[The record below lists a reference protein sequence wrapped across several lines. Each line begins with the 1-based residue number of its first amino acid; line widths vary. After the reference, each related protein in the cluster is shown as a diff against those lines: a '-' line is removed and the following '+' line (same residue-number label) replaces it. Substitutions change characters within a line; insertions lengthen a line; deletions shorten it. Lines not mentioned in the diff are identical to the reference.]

1 MSGKNYRHII
11 WDWNGTLLDDAWL
24 CVDIMNAILRKRN
37 LPELSLKRYA
47 EIFDFPVRNYYAKL
61 GFDAQIDP
69 FEKLSVEF
77 ISQYLARKFEC
88 NLRENARE
96 TLTHFTERGISQS
109 VLSAA
114 EHNHLVE
121 AVSHYGIWDYFTDV
135 SGIDNHDADGKLEN
149 ARLMMRQLS
158 LDPAAVLLVGDTLH
172 DFHVARE
179 IGVDCALISGGHQ
192 SREKLDNCNGIVIN
206 SLTSLHFSG

>member
-1 MSGKNYRHII
+1 MPGKNYRHII

-24 CVDIMNAILRKRN
+24 CVDIMNHILRKRN
-37 LPELSLKRYA
+37 LPELSRQHYA
-47 EIFDFPVRNYYAKL
+47 EIFDFPVRNYYVKL
-61 GFDAQIDP
+61 GFDAQLDP

-88 NLRENARE
+88 NLRENARA
-96 TLTHFTERGISQS
+96 TLTHFSECGISQS

-121 AVSHYGIWDYFTDV
+121 AISHYGIWDFFTDV

-149 ARLMMRQLS
+149 ARLMMRELS
-158 LDPAAVLLVGDTLH
+158 LEPDAVLLIGDTLH
-172 DFHVARE
+172 DFHVAQA
-179 IGVDCALISGGHQ
+179 IGVDCVLISGGHQ
-192 SREKLDNCNGIVIN
+192 SRERIA
-206 SLTSLHFSG
+206 TSGMPLIQHLNELLK

>member
-1 MSGKNYRHII
+1 MPGKNYRHII

-24 CVDIMNAILRKRN
+24 CVDIMNTILRKRN

-61 GFDAQIDP
+61 GFDARRDP

-88 NLRENARE
+88 SLRENARE
-96 TLTHFTERGISQS
+96 TLAHFAERGVSQS

-121 AVSHYGIWDYFTDV
+121 AVSHYGIWDFFTDV

-149 ARLMMRQLS
+149 ARLMMRDLS
-158 LDPAAVLLVGDTLH
+158 LEPAVVLLIGDTLH

-179 IGVDCALISGGHQ
+179 IGVDCVLIPGGHQ
-192 SREKLDNCNGIVIN
+192 SGERIASSGINLIQN
-206 SLTSLHFSG
+206 LIELKK